1 MIDELLRGL
10 VKEPVKKLD
19 GNFVDD
25 VSHIMY
31 RYYMYLVFIYKT
43 FMPLLDCEISIL
55 LKYFLLSIVFL

>member
-1 MIDELLRGL
+1 MASFRAFRNDGRRLLFELRNSFGDVDLLLRRNMIDELLRGL

-31 RYYMYLVFIYKT
+31 T
-43 FMPLLDCEISIL
+43 
-55 LKYFLLSIVFL
+55 